1 MRNFVM
7 SGCTLT
13 VLAVA
18 PVASGDFVV
27 AGAAF
32 GVAATDAQVGDQ
44 FEMQAGGVF
53 DLPKAAGEAWTFGK
67 VLYWDATAKRVTA
80 TAGTNLKIGLA
91 AAPEGEQSADIVG
104 RVRLNGSF

>member
-13 VLAVA
+13 VLAAA
-18 PVASGDFVV
+18 PVASGDFIV

-32 GVAATDAQVGDQ
+32 GVAATAAQAGEQ

-53 DLPKAAGEAWTFGK
+53 DLPKAAGDAWTFGK
-67 VLYWDATAKRVTA
+67 ALYWDAAAKRVTS
-80 TAGTNLKIGLA
+80 TAATNLKIGVA
-91 AAPEGEQSADIVG
+91 AAPEGEQAADTVG